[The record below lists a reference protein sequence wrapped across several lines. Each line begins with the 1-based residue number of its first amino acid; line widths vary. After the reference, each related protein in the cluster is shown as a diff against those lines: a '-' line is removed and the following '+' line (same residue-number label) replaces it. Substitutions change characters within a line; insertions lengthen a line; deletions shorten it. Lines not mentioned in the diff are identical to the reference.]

1 MTTWTMFP
9 WLCTLMIIIALIS
22 HPARPTESFPT
33 RIFSC
38 HCHFRVVGFSVT
50 KNLMSSVIPTTA
62 MIFLKAGDMVNSYS
76 LVVPKL
82 EWCSFWTHHL
92 PGSRTSLLHIET
104 LTMSTQLIQGII
116 ALNDCFH
123 FVFFFLEF
131 WLSWILFHTLT
142 PIHVFILRAK
152 DMVSYL
158 T

>member
-33 RIFSC
+33 RFFSC

-50 KNLMSSVIPTTA
+50 KNPMSSVIPTRA
-62 MIFLKAGDMVNSYS
+62 MIFLEAGDMVNSCITFLILS
-76 LVVPKL
+76 LVVPRL

-92 PGSRTSLLHIET
+92 PGSRASLLHIET
-104 LTMSTQLIQGII
+104 LTMSNQLIQW
-116 ALNDCFH
+116 LFP
-123 FVFFFLEF
+123 FLSFFLEF

-142 PIHVFILRAK
+142 PIYVFILRAK